1 MGKHT
6 LPHANTNTIEGVK
19 EGLGEKLQ
27 QQKKGGEGEGK
38 GKECVC
44 DMIPQTLIILY

>member
-19 EGLGEKLQ
+19 EGLGEKLL
-27 QQKKGGEGEGK
+27 QQKNGREGE

-44 DMIPQTLIILY
+44 DLIPQTLIILY